1 MLTSLHAVSYSVG
14 AGHSRAGGRKA
25 AGRKEPSLGLSLGG
39 GAQAA
44 GWDPSPAAMARV
56 SPESRESQEEA
67 NWQVLLPASKFLAVL
82 QSTHQHLLE
91 EMSAGTQIWLNRC
104 HSKIE
109 NFVSRQKLFLFA
121 YAAAIRNRSNA
132 ENRENESVALCSNC
146 TVITRQRKVK
156 FCAVYAD
163 IIIWRSRRSLF

>member
-44 GWDPSPAAMARV
+44 GWDPSPAVMARV
-56 SPESRESQEEA
+56 SPESREPQEEA

-82 QSTHQHLLE
+82 QSTQQHLLE
-91 EMSAGTQIWLNRC
+91 EMSAGTQIWFNRC
-104 HSKIE
+104 RSKIE
-109 NFVSRQKLFLFA
+109 NFLFQD
-121 YAAAIRNRSNA
+121 RSCFFLPTQQPFVTGVMLKT
-132 ENRENESVALCSNC
+132 EKM
-146 TVITRQRKVK
+146 KVWH
-156 FCAVYAD
+156 CAVIAQ
-163 IIIWRSRRSLF
+163 